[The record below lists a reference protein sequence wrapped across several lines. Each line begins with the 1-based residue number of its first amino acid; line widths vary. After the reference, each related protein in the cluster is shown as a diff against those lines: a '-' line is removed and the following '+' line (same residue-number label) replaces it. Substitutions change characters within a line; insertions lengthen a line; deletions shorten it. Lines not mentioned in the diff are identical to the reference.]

1 MSYVHIFL
9 RPPPIIFLGN
19 FMKKS
24 IVWKHFFH
32 NRQIPWS
39 YLGEND
45 NMKICFETPQKIK
58 QLTAMFR

>member
-9 RPPPIIFLGN
+9 RPPIIFLGILW
-19 FMKKS
+19 KKYS
-24 IVWKHFFH
+24 LEAFFY

-39 YLGEND
+39 YFGEND

-58 QLTAMFR
+58 QLTTMFR

>member
-1 MSYVHIFL
+1 MYIYSYA
-9 RPPPIIFLGN
+9 PPIIFMGN

-39 YLGEND
+39 YFGEND
-45 NMKICFETPQKIK
+45 DMKIYFETPQKIK